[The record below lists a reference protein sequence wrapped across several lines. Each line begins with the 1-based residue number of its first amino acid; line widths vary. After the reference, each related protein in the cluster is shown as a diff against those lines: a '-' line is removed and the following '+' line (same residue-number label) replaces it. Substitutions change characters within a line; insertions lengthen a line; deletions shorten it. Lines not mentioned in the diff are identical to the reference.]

1 MGVMDIGRPGQF
13 GEVIVEN
20 KEPREKAERLN
31 EQERKRMQHEFKIYM
46 EQYFKRTLGKSVET
60 TKITIVDDMLIIR
73 GEGFLTE
80 PEKFIV
86 KTPRGKEAIRASRMH
101 VVQQHIVDNL
111 PFFENQ
117 LGAKAIHQTYEVEAE
132 HDFWMHAIVFDRV
145 LTV

>member
-1 MGVMDIGRPGQF
+1 MPGQMK
-13 GEVIVEN
+13 GTAIDN
-20 KEPREKAERLN
+20 QASRGRLN
-31 EQERKRMQHEFKIYM
+31 VQERKRLQHEFKIYM
-46 EQYFKRTLGKSVET
+46 EQYFKGTLGKSVET
-60 TKITIVDDMLIIR
+60 TWINICEDMLIIR

-86 KTPRGKEAIRASRMH
+86 KTPRGKEVIRASRMH

-111 PFFENQ
+111 PYFEMK

-132 HDFWMHAIVFDRV
+132 KDFWMHAIVFDRI